1 MQINVSKHIYSSHA
15 PLISGKVPD
24 HFRVVRQEGILTT
37 SFWHIA
43 RMAAIRD
50 AEQDHYSIVT
60 AHLSEEVEAC
70 H

>member
-1 MQINVSKHIYSSHA
+1 MQANVSNKIYTSTPPTVA
-15 PLISGKVPD
+15 GQIPD
-24 HFRVVRQEGILTT
+24 HFTVIRQEGVLTT

-60 AHLSEEVEAC
+60 AHVSEVAVQ
-70 H
+70 